1 MLAPFLILHFALT
14 FLLVTAFGYF
24 QVRAREDEERVSCLS
39 LAAIIVI
46 VTQAVLS
53 VLVYQG
59 TILFPFAALFLAFT
73 LVCHHAIIH
82 WNSDFRRE
90 ACSCVCFQC
99 KDIRNHETWVVAAL
113 VAAFISGAQI

>member
-1 MLAPFLILHFALT
+1 MLAPFLILHFGLT

-82 WNSDFRRE
+82 WNSDFR
-90 ACSCVCFQC
+90 C